1 MVDVPEVGDGF
12 LSEGGAVEVAV
23 GAELGGEGGAGE
35 AARALGLPKAAP
47 PAFVRGEGVG
57 VFGGAGLGDLRA
69 VRVADAGLEM
79 VGVGAGELEQ
89 GGFFIE
95 DEALGDNAPVAEVGG
110 DFELGQGAEDATEEP
125 GIVGV
130 TAAMGLAGDGDA
142 VGLFE
147 VEHAGE
153 KGEGVFV

>member
-1 MVDVPEVGDGF
+1 M
-12 LSEGGAVEVAV
+12 EVAV

-35 AARALGLPKAAP
+35 AAGALGLPQGVP

-57 VFGGAGLGDLRA
+57 VFRGAGIGDLWA
-69 VRVADAGLEM
+69 LGVADAGLQV

-130 TAAMGLAGDGDA
+130 TAAMGFAGDGDA